1 MAALIPPISMSSRLR
16 RRFQVRGIVQGV
28 GFRPFVH
35 RLANE
40 MALSGWVQ
48 NGVSGVVIEAE
59 GSALQLETFVQRLL
73 SEAPRLARI
82 DEVIPQDVEL
92 VPNTHGFEVIKSAHD
107 GALATM
113 IGPDSAICD
122 DCLHEMLTPDDRRYR
137 YPFIN
142 CTHCG
147 PRYTLVHGL
156 PYDRAMTSMAAFTQ
170 CPACLAEYT
179 DPAHRRF
186 HAEPNACPQC
196 GPRLQWCD
204 ARDSGDSD
212 DDVSHDAI
220 AETLKRL
227 RRGEIVATKGLGGFH
242 LVCDATCAEAVS
254 ELRRRKARDEKPFAL
269 MVLNTASAR
278 QWCDVSEEEA
288 ALLES
293 VERPIVLLPKKEHAG
308 TALAGVAPDMN
319 TLGLMRPYTPL
330 HYLLFH
336 EASGR
341 PATLDWLNEA
351 QPLTLVMTSANP
363 GGEPLVIDNDEAL
376 QRLQG
381 IADGWLMHDRA
392 IVARCDDSVVRVP
405 ITESMS
411 QSLPPQLA
419 QFIRR
424 ARGYTPRDIRLKSPP
439 LQGEGWGGDG
449 VSDRLSFPVSLPQ
462 GERGA
467 ETNPRPSSTDTTG
480 NNPPSAFGGHPLS
493 KGGEL
498 GAKRAASSQ
507 EGIRLNQHC
516 YNAPPVLAVGGYFK
530 NTICVTRG
538 DEAFLSPHIGSLDNA
553 ATCRAFDEAIEHLL
567 KLLDVT
573 PTCIAHD
580 RHPDFY
586 STRAAAALA
595 RRFDVPAVAVAHHH
609 AHIAAVVAE
618 HRIDAPVLGLAFD
631 GVGLGDDGAAWGG
644 ELLHVDGAQCERV
657 GHLTPLYLAGG
668 DKAAR
673 EPWRMAASV
682 LAQSGRANDIERCF
696 SRQPAA
702 GAVASVLSRAWET
715 GSSHAPLTTS
725 MGRYFDAAAGALKVC
740 EQMSFEGQAAMRL
753 EGLAHRYLNG
763 KQKSCLP
770 VDISAYRIKPDGTL
784 DLLPLV
790 HRLFDID
797 DASYGAAL
805 FHGTLIAAVVEWA
818 DNAARRLG
826 LNQIVCGGGCF
837 VNALL
842 SRGVSDGLRARG
854 HTVWQAQAAPANDG
868 GLSLGQA
875 WVARQIQAIA

>member
-1 MAALIPPISMSSRLR
+1 MAALTLPISMHPRIR

-35 RLANE
+35 RLASE

-48 NGVSGVVIEAE
+48 NGVSGVVVEAE
-59 GSALQLETFVQRLL
+59 GSLPQLETFVQRLL
-73 SEAPRLARI
+73 AEAPRLARI
-82 DEVIPQDVEL
+82 DEVIPQEVAL

-122 DCLHEMLTPDDRRYR
+122 DCLFEMLTPGDRRYR

-156 PYDRAMTSMAAFTQ
+156 PYDRATTSMATFAQ

-179 DPAHRRF
+179 DAAHRRF

-204 ARDSGDSD
+204 VRGSGDIRAISTQ
-212 DDVSHDAI
+212 VHTLFSLPPSGGGCPEGAGEGEGLGGKGSLSPSPLSPLPRGERGAENDAI
-220 AETLKRL
+220 AEALNRI
-227 RRGEIVATKGLGGFH
+227 RRGDIVAIKGLGGFH

-254 ELRRRKARDEKPFAL
+254 ELRQRKARDEKPFAL
-269 MVLNTASAR
+269 MVLNAVSAQ

-293 VERPIVLLPKKEHAG
+293 VERPIVLLPKKKH
-308 TALAGVAPDMN
+308 TDKALAGIAPDMN
-319 TLGLMRPYTPL
+319 TLGLMLPYTPL

-341 PATLDWLNEA
+341 PATLDWLKEA
-351 QPLTLVMTSANP
+351 QPLILVMTSANP
-363 GGEPLVIDNDEAL
+363 GGEPLVIGNEEAL

-381 IADGWLMHDRA
+381 IADGWLMHDRE

-405 ITESMS
+405 ITESKP
-411 QSLPPQLA
+411 QLLPP

-424 ARGYTPRDIRLKSPP
+424 ARGYTPRAIRLS
-439 LQGEGWGGDG
+439 
-449 VSDRLSFPVSLPQ
+449 
-462 GERGA
+462 GA
-467 ETNPRPSSTDTTG
+467 ADAPS
-480 NNPPSAFGGHPLS
+480 
-493 KGGEL
+493 
-498 GAKRAASSQ
+498 
-507 EGIRLNQHC
+507 
-516 YNAPPVLAVGGYFK
+516 VLAVGGYFK

-586 STRAAAALA
+586 STRVAAALA
-595 RRFDVPAVAVAHHH
+595 QRFDVPMIEVAHHH

-631 GVGLGDDGAAWGG
+631 GVGLGDDGTAWGG
-644 ELLHVDGAQCERV
+644 ELLYVGGAKCQGAKSERV

-682 LAQSGRANDIERCF
+682 LAQSGRVGDIEKIF
-696 SRQPAA
+696 PQQSAA
-702 GAVASVLSRAWET
+702 AAVAKVLSRALEAN
-715 GSSHAPLTTS
+715 SPHAPPTTS

-740 EQMSFEGQAAMRL
+740 EQMTFEGQAAMRL
-753 EGLAHRYLNG
+753 EGLAHRYLNS
-763 KQKSCLP
+763 KQKSHLP
-770 VDISAYRIKPDGTL
+770 VDSSAFLIEPDGTL
-784 DLLPLV
+784 NVLPLV
-790 HRLFDID
+790 HALFYVDNP
-797 DASYGAAL
+797 SYGAAL

-818 DNAARRLG
+818 DAAARRLG
-826 LNQIVCGGGCF
+826 LDQIVCGGGCF

-854 HTVWQAQAAPANDG
+854 HVVWHAQAAPANDG

-875 WVARQIQAIA
+875 WVARLHRLG

>member
-1 MAALIPPISMSSRLR
+1 MSPDTLLRLR
-16 RRFQVRGIVQGV
+16 KRFQVRGIVQGV

-35 RLANE
+35 RLASE
-40 MALSGWVQ
+40 MALGGWVQ
-48 NGVSGVVIEAE
+48 NGVSGVIIEAE
-59 GSALQLETFVQRLL
+59 GSASQLDTFVQRLL
-73 SEAPRLARI
+73 AEAPRLARI
-82 DEVIPQDVEL
+82 DDVIPQEVAP
-92 VPNTHGFEVIKSAHD
+92 VPNTRGFEVIKSAHD

-122 DCLHEMLTPDDRRYR
+122 DCLHEMLLPDNRRYR

-147 PRYTLVHGL
+147 PRYTLVRGL
-156 PYDRAMTSMAAFTQ
+156 PYDRTMTSMVAFTQ

-179 DPAHRRF
+179 DATHRRF

-196 GPRLQWCD
+196 GPRLHWCD
-204 ARDSGDSD
+204 AQSPPLQGEGWGGDGVSIPLSPNPSPASGRGETFSTSPPTLAPFSKG
-212 DDVSHDAI
+212 VSAKPTGVCFPQGERGENNDAI
-220 AETLKRL
+220 SETLKRL
-227 RRGEIVATKGLGGFH
+227 RRGEIIAIKGLGGFH
-242 LVCDATCAEAVS
+242 LVCDATRAETVS

-269 MVLNTASAR
+269 MVLNTTSAR

-293 VERPIVLLPKKEHAG
+293 VERPIVLLPKKAHADA
-308 TALAGVAPDMN
+308 ALVGIAPDMN
-319 TLGLMRPYTPL
+319 TLGVMLPYTPL

-336 EASGR
+336 EAQGR
-341 PATLDWLNEA
+341 PATPDWLNEA

-363 GGEPLVIDNDEAL
+363 GGEPLVIDNEEAL

-392 IVARCDDSVVRVP
+392 IVARCDDSVVRTP
-405 ITESMS
+405 ITESTS
-411 QSLPPQLA
+411 PSLLPPQLP

-424 ARGYTPRDIRLKSPP
+424 ARGYTPRAIRLS
-439 LQGEGWGGDG
+439 GA
-449 VSDRLSFPVSLPQ
+449 SD
-462 GERGA
+462 
-467 ETNPRPSSTDTTG
+467 
-480 NNPPSAFGGHPLS
+480 
-493 KGGEL
+493 
-498 GAKRAASSQ
+498 
-507 EGIRLNQHC
+507 
-516 YNAPPVLAVGGYFK
+516 APPVLAVGGYFK
-530 NTICVTRG
+530 NTVCVTRG

-573 PTCIAHD
+573 PTRIAHD

-586 STRAAAALA
+586 STQAAAALA
-595 RRFDVPAVAVAHHH
+595 RRFNVPTVEVAHHH

-618 HRIDAPVLGLAFD
+618 HRMDAPVLGLAFD
-631 GVGLGDDGAAWGG
+631 GIGLGDDGAAWGG
-644 ELLHVDGAQCERV
+644 ELLRVDATQCERV
-657 GHLTPLYLAGG
+657 GHLTPLHLVGG

-682 LAQSGRANDIERCF
+682 LAQSGWANEIERCF
-696 SRQPAA
+696 PKQSAA
-702 GAVASVLSRAWET
+702 LAAANLLSRALET

-740 EQMSFEGQAAMRL
+740 EQMTFEGQAAMRL
-753 EGLAHRYLNG
+753 EGLAHRYLRS
-763 KQKSCLP
+763 KQNVRLP
-770 VDISAYRIKPDGTL
+770 AQLPIDASAYQIQPNGTL

-790 HRLFDID
+790 QRLFDID
-797 DASYGAAL
+797 DALYGAAL
-805 FHGTLIAAVVEWA
+805 FHGTLIAAVTEWA
-818 DNAARRLG
+818 DAAARRLG
-826 LNQIVCGGGCF
+826 LEYIVCGGGCF

-842 SRGVSDGLRARG
+842 SRGISEGLRSRG

-875 WVARQIQAIA
+875 WVARQFKRF